1 MMRPGGATPGGRMA
15 AASSGGIMRRSNAL
29 CRALFRLST
38 LTLLVLPPAAILAA
52 APARP
57 SSGEADLQAARAL
70 FEKNL
75 DAIRRR
81 DRAGYLACYLQAPT
95 LARTGPEGAQ
105 LGYDSFVKES
115 GDDWPDLFEGLDLQL
130 VPIRPGLVYG
140 TYRYRVRYGAKED
153 SGISERFFVK
163 AGDGWKIAVT
173 TAFSAPPGTP
183 PPPRALVG
191 ATLVDGTG
199 VPPVH
204 DSVVV
209 LRGGKIDCAGT
220 RAQCPPPA
228 GIGVLHLKG
237 LWITP
242 GIVDAHVHLSQTG
255 WADGRPDSIDVRD
268 RYPYDE
274 VEARLRAHPER
285 FLRSYLCSGVTAVF
299 DVGGYSWTWD
309 LRGRADADPL
319 APHVAAAGP
328 LLSTLDFWLNLP
340 AERQFIYIGTEEDAR
355 GGVRYLAS
363 HGADAV
369 KVWFI
374 PVAERNFDD
383 MAKTVLAAGDEA
395 RARRIPL
402 IVHATGLREATVALR
417 AGASLLVH
425 SVEDVPVD
433 EEFLRLAKEKRTIY
447 CPTLTVLDGYRR
459 LEDASAEKKA
469 PVVDDPNGCVDAET
483 LAHVAETAR
492 LSVRENDPRASEK
505 RRVRLAA
512 LTRQMSANLK
522 VVRDAGITIAMGTD
536 AGNPLTLHGPSV
548 YAEMEAMQAAGM
560 TPMEVLVAST
570 RSGAMAM
577 HRLEEIGTVEK
588 GKRADLVVVA
598 ADPTRDIR
606 SLRQLRYVIKGGV
619 VRAQAE
625 LRAAPPT
632 PSPSSR

>member
-1 MMRPGGATPGGRMA
+1 MA

-57 SSGEADLQAARAL
+57 ASGEADLQAARAL

-81 DRAGYLACYLQAPT
+81 DRAGYLACYLHADT
-95 LARTGPEGAQ
+95 LARTGFEGST

-130 VPIRPGLVYG
+130 VPVRPGLVYG
-140 TYRYRVRYGAKED
+140 TYRYRVLYGPKED

-199 VPPVH
+199 VPPVQ

-220 RAQCPPPA
+220 RIQCPPPSGA
-228 GIGVLHLKG
+228 AVLDLKNYYV
-237 LWITP
+237 TP
-242 GIVDAHVHLSQTG
+242 GIVDAHVHFSQTG

-274 VEARLRAHPER
+274 VEAGLRAHPER

-309 LRGRADADPL
+309 LRARADADPL
-319 APHVAAAGP
+319 APHVASAGP

-340 AERQFIYIGTEEDAR
+340 AERQFIYLGTEEDAR
-355 GGVRYLAS
+355 AGVRYLAS

-383 MAKTVLAAGDEA
+383 MAKAVLAAGDEA
-395 RARRIPL
+395 RAQKVPL
-402 IVHATGLREATVALR
+402 IVHATGLKEATAALR
-417 AGASLLVH
+417 AGANLLVH
-425 SVEDVPVD
+425 SVEDLPLD
-433 EEFLRLAKEKRTIY
+433 DEFLRLAKEKKTMY

-459 LEDASAEKKA
+459 MFEGAEQKKE
-469 PVVDDPNGCVDAET
+469 PVVDDPNGCVDPET

-492 LSVRENDPRASEK
+492 LTVPPADAATAE
-505 RRVRLAA
+505 RRRNRFATSAKVSA
-512 LTRQMSANLK
+512 ANLK
-522 VVRDAGITIAMGTD
+522 TVRDAGIPIAMGTD

-570 RSGAMAM
+570 RGGAMAM
-577 HRLEEIGTVEK
+577 SRPEQFGTLEK
-588 GKRADLVVVA
+588 GKRADLLVLA
-598 ADPTRDIR
+598 ADPTRDIKG
-606 SLRQLRYVIKGGV
+606 LRQLRYVVKNGV
-619 VRAQAE
+619 VRTPAE
-625 LRAAPPT
+625 LRPPVPAAPDK
-632 PSPSSR
+632 R